1 MAACLTAGCA
11 KPVEA
16 TALFV
21 KTDAATQGTWK
32 GRYGGN
38 GFAIA
43 GEESSYPNYAVVKFA
58 QTTALW
64 VASTSDPRAVQKF
77 MAPDRIAA
85 TWYTWSTLDID
96 IQLTDDRLHQVA
108 MYFLD
113 WDSKGRSESLELLD
127 AVNNSVLDRR
137 NVVDFADGKYLV
149 WNLGGHVKVRM
160 TRAAGPNAVVSG
172 LFFGPVK

>member
-1 MAACLTAGCA
+1 
-11 KPVEA
+11 
-16 TALFV
+16 
-21 KTDAATQGTWK
+21 
-32 GRYGGN
+32 
-38 GFAIA
+38 
-43 GEESSYPNYAVVKFA
+43 
-58 QTTALW
+58 
-64 VASTSDPRAVQKF
+64 

-149 WNLGGHVKVRM
+149 WNLGGHVRVRM